1 MVSGR
6 RIVVGAKARP
16 RAGSGVPDRLALD
29 TRKGRLALF
38 KHVLRHASGLE
49 HCHNHPSPLD
59 GTVTCN
65 WACTFVESLKSW
77 AGCLEVPGRVPNGG
91 PGCR

>member
-1 MVSGR
+1 
-6 RIVVGAKARP
+6 
-16 RAGSGVPDRLALD
+16 
-29 TRKGRLALF
+29 
-38 KHVLRHASGLE
+38 
-49 HCHNHPSPLD
+49 LD